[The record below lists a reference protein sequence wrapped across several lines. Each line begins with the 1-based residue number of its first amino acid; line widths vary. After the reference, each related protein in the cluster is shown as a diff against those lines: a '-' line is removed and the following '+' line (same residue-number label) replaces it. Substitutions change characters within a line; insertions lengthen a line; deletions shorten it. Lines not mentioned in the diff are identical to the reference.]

1 MPLFPQKYNH
11 QCFIFWKEQYNSELL
26 KTNTHTSTQ
35 SHILTNILTTI
46 NKNRNEFKEN
56 LGNSK
61 VGKIIGKGKWYN
73 NNLQTIKESI
83 SVNNYLCIL
92 YLVSFTKPISNVV
105 QYFLKEI
112 DLSTSIHY
120 FFYDYTKNS
129 IIHNYRLK

>member
-11 QCFIFWKEQYNSELL
+11 QCFIFWKEQYSSELL

-56 LGNSK
+56 LGSSK

-83 SVNNYLCIL
+83 SVNSYLWIL
-92 YLVSFTKPISNVV
+92 YLVSFTEPISNVV
-105 QYFLKEI
+105 QYFLNEI
-112 DLSTSIHY
+112 ALSISILY